1 MSFRKVIWM
10 FLLLCA
16 IPIKMV
22 HAQADIDPDIAQ
34 ILGYLES
41 SLEETSNFEELIDRL
56 TQYKAHPL
64 NINKATET
72 ELQEL
77 WVLSP
82 IQIHALQTHLL
93 VNGPMIDLLELQ
105 SVDNFD
111 SQTIRLLLPF
121 VQLGFNNPFSGKKL
135 GSFFLGTHDLLV
147 RYRQD
152 LQKEQ
157 GYLPGDSL
165 QNRFLGGPQHV
176 LLRYRYAS
184 GKNSLVALQAEK
196 DPGETFF
203 RKNQPLGFDFVS
215 GHLEL
220 KQVGPFKKVVLGD
233 YNLQFGEGLSLW
245 SGIGFGK
252 SSLLSSIA
260 KQEIG
265 LRSYSSV
272 NEGFFFRG
280 LATQIAVKGVQI
292 TPFYSNRNLDASVQ
306 DSAGIS
312 SVNLS
317 GLHRTASELAY
328 KKTLNQQVYGTALT
342 YKFHGVSVGLTGYHS
357 KFNRNFQGGQD
368 LYNHFKFSG
377 QSLTN
382 FSVNY
387 HFSVANTYYFGEI
400 AKASVGN
407 SAYLVGLLSSLSST
421 VTLGLLYR
429 NYPVSYHS
437 FYNAAIAESSS
448 SINERGFYSG
458 LAVKFHPKWEW
469 SFYTDVFSFPWLAFG
484 VDAPSNGSEILSLI
498 IYKPSKT
505 SQLQLFYQRTQKA
518 QNMVEED
525 APIAYPQPH
534 VQQKFRFDFRYPLNR
549 NFAMHHRAEMIR
561 VGQEQGFVLLH
572 DLVYQPLQS
581 KFSGNM
587 RMAVFNVSDYDARIY
602 AFQNDV
608 LYSYSIEAYQ
618 NRGFQLY
625 VNTRYTLRKGLDF
638 WLRYESK
645 RYTNLSSVG
654 SGLTAIDGNHQSEV
668 KIQVRYQF

>member
-1 MSFRKVIWM
+1 M
-10 FLLLCA
+10 FILLLA
-16 IPIKMV
+16 IPFTRM

-34 ILGYLES
+34 VLGYLES
-41 SLEETSNFEELIDRL
+41 SLQETSNFEELIERL

-82 IQIHALQTHLL
+82 LQIHALQSHLL
-93 VNGPMIDLLELQ
+93 ANGLMIDLLELQ
-105 SVDNFD
+105 SIDNFD

-157 GYLPGDSL
+157 GYLPGDSS
-165 QNRFLGGPQHV
+165 QNRFLGGPQH
-176 LLRYRYAS
+176 LLIRYRYTL
-184 GKNSLVALQAEK
+184 GKNLLVGLQAEK
-196 DPGETFF
+196 DPGESFF
-203 RKNQPLGFDFVS
+203 NNHQPLGFDFVS

-220 KQVGPFKKVVLGD
+220 KQVGPFKKVVFGD

-245 SGIGFGK
+245 SGVGFGK

-280 LATQIAVKGVQI
+280 LATQIAVKGLQI
-292 TPFYSNRNLDASVQ
+292 IPFYSNRNLDATVQ

-317 GLHRTASELAY
+317 GLHRTTSELSY

-342 YKFHGVSVGLTGYHS
+342 YSFHGVSIGLTGYHS
-357 KFNRNFQGGQD
+357 QFNRNFQGGQD
-368 LYNHFKFSG
+368 LYNQFKFSG
-377 QSLTN
+377 RSLSN

-387 HFSVANTYYFGEI
+387 HFSVANTYYFGEV
-400 AKASVGN
+400 AKASVGK
-407 SAYLVGLLSSLSST
+407 SAYLVGLLSSLSPI

-429 NYPVSYHS
+429 NYPVSYPS
-437 FYNAAIAESSS
+437 FYNVAIAESSN
-448 SINERGFYSG
+448 SINEKGFYSG

-469 SFYTDVFSFPWLAFG
+469 SFYTDVFSFPWLGFG
-484 VDAPSNGSEILSLI
+484 VNAPSNGSEILSLI
-498 IYKPSKT
+498 SYKPSKT

-518 QNMVEED
+518 QNSVEED
-525 APIAYPQPH
+525 APIASPQPH
-534 VQQKFRFDFRYPLNR
+534 VQQKYRLDFRYPLNR
-549 NFAMHHRAEMIR
+549 NFSMHHRAEMNR
-561 VGQEQGFVLLH
+561 VGQEQGFVLFH

-581 KFSGNM
+581 KFSGNL

-618 NRGFQLY
+618 NKGFQLY

-645 RYTNLSSVG
+645 RYTNLSSLG

>member
-1 MSFRKVIWM
+1 M
-10 FLLLCA
+10 FILLFA
-16 IPIKMV
+16 TPFTWV
-22 HAQADIDPDIAQ
+22 NAQVDIDPDIAQ
-34 ILGYLES
+34 VLGYLES
-41 SLEETSNFEELIDRL
+41 SVQETSNFDELIDRL
-56 TQYKAHPL
+56 TQYKAQPL
-64 NINKATET
+64 NINKASET

-77 WVLSP
+77 WVLGP
-82 IQIHALQTHLL
+82 MQIHALQTHITA
-93 VNGPMIDLLELQ
+93 NGPMIDLLELQ
-105 SVDNFD
+105 SIDYFD

-135 GSFFLGTHDLLV
+135 ASFFSGNHDLIV

-152 LQKEQ
+152 LQREQ
-157 GYLPGDSL
+157 GYLPGDSS

-176 LLRYRYAS
+176 LIRYRYTL
-184 GKNSLVALQAEK
+184 GKNLLVGLQAEK
-196 DPGETFF
+196 DPGESFF
-203 RKNQPLGFDFVS
+203 NKHQSLGFDFVS
-215 GHLEL
+215 GHVEL
-220 KQVGPFKKVVLGD
+220 KQVGPFKKMVFGD

-292 TPFYSNRNLDASVQ
+292 IPFYSNRNLDASVQ

-317 GLHRTASELAY
+317 GLHRTTSELAY
-328 KKTLNQQVYGTALT
+328 KKTVNQQVYGTALT
-342 YKFHGVSVGLTGYHS
+342 YKIHGVSVGLTGYHTQ
-357 KFNRNFQGGQD
+357 FNRNFQGGQD
-368 LYNHFKFSG
+368 PYNQFKFSG
-377 QSLTN
+377 NSLSN

-400 AKASVGN
+400 AKASVGK
-407 SAYLVGLLSSLSST
+407 SAYLVGLLSSLSPT

-429 NYPVSYHS
+429 NYPVSYPS

-448 SINERGFYSG
+448 SSNEKGFYSG

-469 SFYTDVFSFPWLAFG
+469 NFYTDVFSFPWLGFG
-484 VDAPSNGSEILSLI
+484 VNAPANGSEILSLVS
-498 IYKPSKT
+498 YKPNKT
-505 SQLQLFYQRTQKA
+505 CQLQLFYQRTQKA
-518 QNMVEED
+518 QNVLEPD
-525 APIAYPQPH
+525 AQMAYTQPR
-534 VQQKFRFDFRYPLNR
+534 VQQKYRLDFRYPLTR
-549 NFAMHHRAEMIR
+549 NFAMHHRVEMIR
-561 VGQEQGFVLLH
+561 RGQEQGFVLLH

-618 NRGFQLY
+618 NRGFQFY

-654 SGLTAIDGNHQSEV
+654 SGLSTIDGNHQSEV
-668 KIQVRYQF
+668 KIQLRYQF

>member
-1 MSFRKVIWM
+1 
-10 FLLLCA
+10 
-16 IPIKMV
+16 
-22 HAQADIDPDIAQ
+22 
-34 ILGYLES
+34 
-41 SLEETSNFEELIDRL
+41 
-56 TQYKAHPL
+56 
-64 NINKATET
+64 
-72 ELQEL
+72 
-77 WVLSP
+77 
-82 IQIHALQTHLL
+82 
-93 VNGPMIDLLELQ
+93 
-105 SVDNFD
+105 
-111 SQTIRLLLPF
+111 
-121 VQLGFNNPFSGKKL
+121 
-135 GSFFLGTHDLLV
+135 
-147 RYRQD
+147 
-152 LQKEQ
+152 
-157 GYLPGDSL
+157 
-165 QNRFLGGPQHV
+165 LGGPQHV
-176 LLRYRYAS
+176 LIRYRYTL
-184 GKNSLVALQAEK
+184 GKNLLVGLQAEK
-196 DPGETFF
+196 DPGESFF
-203 RKNQPLGFDFVS
+203 RKYQPLGFDFVS
-215 GHLEL
+215 GHIEF
-220 KQVGPFKKVVLGD
+220 KQVGPFKKMVFGD

-292 TPFYSNRNLDASVQ
+292 IPFYSNRNLDASVQ

-317 GLHRTASELAY
+317 GLHRTTSELAY
-328 KKTLNQQVYGTALT
+328 KKTVNQQVYGTALT
-342 YKFHGVSVGLTGYHS
+342 YKIHGVSVGLTGYHTQ
-357 KFNRNFQGGQD
+357 FNRNFQGGQD
-368 LYNHFKFSG
+368 PYNQFKFSG
-377 QSLTN
+377 NSLSN

-400 AKASVGN
+400 AKASVGK
-407 SAYLVGLLSSLSST
+407 SAYLVGLLSSLSPT

-429 NYPVSYHS
+429 NYPVSYPS

-448 SINERGFYSG
+448 SSNEKGFYSG

-469 SFYTDVFSFPWLAFG
+469 NFYTDVFSFPWLGFG
-484 VDAPSNGSEILSLI
+484 VNAPANGSEILSLVS
-498 IYKPSKT
+498 YKPNKT
-505 SQLQLFYQRTQKA
+505 CQLQLFYQRTQKA
-518 QNMVEED
+518 QNVLEPD
-525 APIAYPQPH
+525 AQMAYTQPR
-534 VQQKFRFDFRYPLNR
+534 VQQKYRLDFRYPLTR
-549 NFAMHHRAEMIR
+549 NFAMHHRVEMIR
-561 VGQEQGFVLLH
+561 RGQEQGFVLLH

-618 NRGFQLY
+618 NRGFQFY

-654 SGLTAIDGNHQSEV
+654 SGLSTIDGNHQSEV
-668 KIQVRYQF
+668 KIQLRYQF

>member
-1 MSFRKVIWM
+1 M
-10 FLLLCA
+10 FILLLA
-16 IPIKMV
+16 IPFTRV
-22 HAQADIDPDIAQ
+22 HAQADIDHDIAQ

-41 SLEETSNFEELIDRL
+41 NLQETSNFEELIDRL

-64 NINKATET
+64 NINKASET

-77 WVLSP
+77 WLLSP
-82 IQIHALQTHLL
+82 MQIHALQTHISA
-93 VNGPMIDLLELQ
+93 NGPMIDLLELQ
-105 SVDNFD
+105 SIDYFD

-121 VQLGFNNPFSGKKL
+121 VHLGFENAFSGKKL
-135 GSFFLGTHDLLV
+135 ASFFSGNHDLIV
-147 RYRQD
+147 RYQQD

-157 GYLPGDSL
+157 GYLPGDSS

-176 LLRYRYAS
+176 LVRYRYAS
-184 GKNSLVALQAEK
+184 SKHLLVGLQVEK
-196 DPGETFF
+196 DPGESFF
-203 RKNQPLGFDFVS
+203 SKHQPLGFDFVS
-215 GHLEL
+215 GHVEL

-280 LATQIAVKGVQI
+280 LATQIAIKGVQI
-292 TPFYSNRNLDASVQ
+292 IPFYSNRDLDASVQ

-317 GLHRTASELAY
+317 GLHRTTSELAY

-342 YKFHGVSVGLTGYHS
+342 YKIHGVSVGLTSYHS
-357 KFNRNFQGGQD
+357 QFNRNFQSGQD
-368 LYNHFKFSG
+368 PYNQFKFSG
-377 QSLTN
+377 KSLSN

-387 HFSVANTYYFGEI
+387 HFSVANNYYFGEI
-400 AKASVGN
+400 AKASVGK
-407 SAYLVGLLSSLSST
+407 SAYLVGLLSSLSPT

-437 FYNAAIAESSS
+437 FYNSAIAESSTN
-448 SINERGFYSG
+448 INERGFYSG
-458 LAVKFHPKWEW
+458 LSVKFHPKWEW
-469 SFYTDVFSFPWLAFG
+469 SFYADVFSFPWLGFG
-484 VDAPSNGSEILSLI
+484 VNAPSNGSEILSLI
-498 IYKPSKT
+498 SYKPSKT

-518 QNMVEED
+518 QNLLEPD
-525 APIAYPQPH
+525 ASIAYTQPR
-534 VQQKFRFDFRYPLNR
+534 VQQKYRLDFRYPLNR

-587 RMAVFNVSDYDARIY
+587 RIAVFDVSNYDARIY

-618 NRGFQLY
+618 NKGFQLY
-625 VNTRYTLRKGLDF
+625 VNTRHTLRKGLDF
-638 WLRYESK
+638 WLRYETK

-654 SGLTAIDGNHQSEV
+654 SGLTEIDGNHQSEV

>member
-1 MSFRKVIWM
+1 M
-10 FLLLCA
+10 FILLLA
-16 IPIKMV
+16 IPFTRM

-34 ILGYLES
+34 VLGYLES
-41 SLEETSNFEELIDRL
+41 SLQETSNFEELIERL

-82 IQIHALQTHLL
+82 LQIHALQSHLL
-93 VNGPMIDLLELQ
+93 ANGLMIDLLELQ
-105 SVDNFD
+105 SIDNFD

-157 GYLPGDSL
+157 GYLPGDSS
-165 QNRFLGGPQHV
+165 QNRFLGGPQH
-176 LLRYRYAS
+176 LLIRYRYTL
-184 GKNSLVALQAEK
+184 GKNLLVGLQAEK
-196 DPGETFF
+196 DPGESFF
-203 RKNQPLGFDFVS
+203 NNHQPLGFDFVS

-220 KQVGPFKKVVLGD
+220 KQVGPFKKVVFGD

-245 SGIGFGK
+245 SGVGFGK

-280 LATQIAVKGVQI
+280 LATQIAVKGLQI
-292 TPFYSNRNLDASVQ
+292 IPFYSNRNLDATVQ

-317 GLHRTASELAY
+317 GLHRTTSELSY

-342 YKFHGVSVGLTGYHS
+342 YSFHGVSIGLTGYHS
-357 KFNRNFQGGQD
+357 QFNRNFQGGQD
-368 LYNHFKFSG
+368 LYNQFKFSG
-377 QSLTN
+377 RSLSN

-387 HFSVANTYYFGEI
+387 HFSVANTYYFGEV
-400 AKASVGN
+400 AKASVGK
-407 SAYLVGLLSSLSST
+407 SAYLVGLLSSLSPI

-429 NYPVSYHS
+429 NYPVSYPS
-437 FYNAAIAESSS
+437 FYNVAIAESSN
-448 SINERGFYSG
+448 SINEKGFYSG

-469 SFYTDVFSFPWLAFG
+469 SFYTDVFSFPWLGFG
-484 VDAPSNGSEILSLI
+484 VNAPSNGSEILSLI
-498 IYKPSKT
+498 SYKPSKT

-518 QNMVEED
+518 QNSVEED
-525 APIAYPQPH
+525 APIASPQPH
-534 VQQKFRFDFRYPLNR
+534 VQQKYRLDFRCPLNR
-549 NFAMHHRAEMIR
+549 NFSMHHRAEMNR

-581 KFSGNM
+581 KFSGNL

-618 NRGFQLY
+618 NKGFQLY

-645 RYTNLSSVG
+645 RYTNLSSLG

>member
-1 MSFRKVIWM
+1 M
-10 FLLLCA
+10 FILLLA
-16 IPIKMV
+16 IPFTRV

-34 ILGYLES
+34 VLGYLES
-41 SLEETSNFEELIDRL
+41 SLQETSNFEELIDRL

-72 ELQEL
+72 ELQAL

-82 IQIHALQTHLL
+82 LQIHALQAHLL
-93 VNGPMIDLLELQ
+93 ANGPIIDLLELQ
-105 SVDNFD
+105 SIDNFD
-111 SQTIRLLLPF
+111 SQTIRLLRPF
-121 VQLGFNNPFSGKKL
+121 VQLGFSNPFSGKKL

-157 GYLPGDSL
+157 GYLPGDSS

-184 GKNSLVALQAEK
+184 GKNLLVAIQAEK

-203 RKNQPLGFDFVS
+203 RKNQPLGFDFLS
-215 GHLEL
+215 GHVEL

-260 KQEIG
+260 KQEMG

-280 LATQIAVKGVQI
+280 LATQIAVKRVQI
-292 TPFYSNRNLDASVQ
+292 IPFYSNRNLDASIQ

-317 GLHRTASELAY
+317 GLHRTASELSY

-342 YKFHGVSVGLTGYHS
+342 YNFHGVSVRLTGYHS
-357 KFNRNFQGGQD
+357 QFNRNFQAGQD
-368 LYNHFKFSG
+368 PYNQFKFSG
-377 QSLTN
+377 RSLSN

-387 HFSVANTYYFGEI
+387 HFSVANTYYFGEV
-400 AKASVGN
+400 AKASVGK
-407 SAYLVGLLSSLSST
+407 SAYLVGLLSSLSPS

-429 NYPVSYHS
+429 NYPVSYPS
-437 FYNAAIAESSS
+437 FYNAAIAESSN
-448 SINERGFYSG
+448 SINEKGFYSG

-469 SFYTDVFSFPWLAFG
+469 SFYTDVFSFPWLGFG
-484 VDAPSNGSEILSLI
+484 VNAPSNGSEILSLI
-498 IYKPSKT
+498 TYKPSKT
-505 SQLQLFYQRTQKA
+505 SQLQLFYQRTQKT
-518 QNMVEED
+518 QNSVEEED
-525 APIAYPQPH
+525 APIDFPQPH
-534 VQQKFRFDFRYPLNR
+534 VQQKYRLDFRYPLNR
-549 NFAMHHRAEMIR
+549 NFSIHHRAEMIR

-587 RMAVFNVSDYDARIY
+587 RMAVFNVSDHDARIY

-618 NRGFQLY
+618 NKGFQLY

>member
-1 MSFRKVIWM
+1 
-10 FLLLCA
+10 
-16 IPIKMV
+16 
-22 HAQADIDPDIAQ
+22 
-34 ILGYLES
+34 
-41 SLEETSNFEELIDRL
+41 
-56 TQYKAHPL
+56 
-64 NINKATET
+64 
-72 ELQEL
+72 
-77 WVLSP
+77 
-82 IQIHALQTHLL
+82 
-93 VNGPMIDLLELQ
+93 MIDLLELQ
-105 SVDNFD
+105 SIDNFD
-111 SQTIRLLLPF
+111 FQTIRLLLPF
-121 VQLGFNNPFSGKKL
+121 VQLGFNNPFSGKKI

-157 GYLPGDSL
+157 GYLTGDSS

-184 GKNSLVALQAEK
+184 GKNLLVALQAEK
-196 DPGETFF
+196 DPGETFLK
-203 RKNQPLGFDFVS
+203 KNQPLGFDFVS
-215 GHLEL
+215 GHVEL

-252 SSLLSSIA
+252 SSLLNSIA

-280 LATQIAVKGVQI
+280 LATQIAVKGVHI

-368 LYNHFKFSG
+368 LYNQFKFSG

>member
-16 IPIKMV
+16 IPIKRV

-34 ILGYLES
+34 VLGYLES
-41 SLEETSNFEELIDRL
+41 SLQESSNFEELIDRL

-77 WVLSP
+77 WVLGP
-82 IQIHALQTHLL
+82 MQIQALQTHIRA
-93 VNGPMIDLLELQ
+93 NGPIIDLLELQ
-105 SVDNFD
+105 SIDNFD
-111 SQTIRLLLPF
+111 PQTIRLLLPF
-121 VQLGFNNPFSGKKL
+121 MQLGFNNPFSGKKI

-157 GYLPGDSL
+157 GYLPSDSS

-176 LLRYRYAS
+176 LLRYRYVS
-184 GKNSLVALQAEK
+184 GKNLLVALQAEK

-203 RKNQPLGFDFVS
+203 KKNQPLGFDFVS
-215 GHLEL
+215 GHVEL

-280 LATQIAVKGVQI
+280 LATQIAINGVQI
-292 TPFYSNRNLDASVQ
+292 TPFYSNRNLDATVQ
-306 DSAGIS
+306 DSAGIT

-357 KFNRNFQGGQD
+357 QFNRNFQGGQD
-368 LYNHFKFSG
+368 LYNQFKFSG

-458 LAVKFHPKWEW
+458 LVVKFHPKWEW
-469 SFYTDVFSFPWLAFG
+469 SFYTDVFSFPWLGFG

-498 IYKPSKT
+498 TYKPNKT
-505 SQLQLFYQRTQKA
+505 SQLQLFYQRTQKV

-534 VQQKFRFDFRYPLNR
+534 VQQKFRLDFRYPLNR

-625 VNTRYTLRKGLDF
+625 VNTRYTMRKGLDF

-654 SGLTAIDGNHQSEV
+654 SGLTAINGNHQSEV

>member
-1 MSFRKVIWM
+1 MSFKNAIWM
-10 FLLLCA
+10 FILLFA
-16 IPIKMV
+16 TPFTWV
-22 HAQADIDPDIAQ
+22 NAQVDIDPDIAQ
-34 ILGYLES
+34 VLGYLES
-41 SLEETSNFEELIDRL
+41 SLQETSNFEELIDRL
-56 TQYKAHPL
+56 TQYKANPL
-64 NINKATET
+64 NINKASET

-77 WVLSP
+77 WVLGP
-82 IQIHALQTHLL
+82 MQIHALQTHIRA
-93 VNGPMIDLLELQ
+93 NGPIIDLLELQ
-105 SVDNFD
+105 SIDYFD

-121 VQLGFNNPFSGKKL
+121 VQLGFSNPFSGKKL
-135 GSFFLGTHDLLV
+135 GSFFSGNHDLIV

-152 LQKEQ
+152 LQREQ
-157 GYLPGDSL
+157 GYLPSDSS

-176 LLRYRYAS
+176 LIRYRYTL
-184 GKNSLVALQAEK
+184 GKNLLVGLQAEK
-196 DPGETFF
+196 DPGESFF
-203 RKNQPLGFDFVS
+203 NKHQSLGFDFVS
-215 GHLEL
+215 GHVEL
-220 KQVGPFKKVVLGD
+220 KQVGPFKKMVFGD

-292 TPFYSNRNLDASVQ
+292 IPFYSNRNLDASVQ

-317 GLHRTASELAY
+317 GLHRTTSELAY
-328 KKTLNQQVYGTALT
+328 KKTVNQQVYGTALT
-342 YKFHGVSVGLTGYHS
+342 YKIHGVSVGLTGYHS
-357 KFNRNFQGGQD
+357 QFNRNFQGGQD
-368 LYNHFKFSG
+368 PYNQFKFSG
-377 QSLTN
+377 NSLSN

-400 AKASVGN
+400 AKASVGK
-407 SAYLVGLLSSLSST
+407 SAYLVGLLSSLSPT

-429 NYPVSYHS
+429 NYPVSYPS

-448 SINERGFYSG
+448 SSNEKGFYSG

-469 SFYTDVFSFPWLAFG
+469 NFYTDVFSFPWLGFG
-484 VDAPSNGSEILSLI
+484 VNAPSNGSEILGLI
-498 IYKPSKT
+498 SYKPNKT

-518 QNMVEED
+518 QNVLEPD
-525 APIAYPQPH
+525 AQMAYTQPR
-534 VQQKFRFDFRYPLNR
+534 VQQKYRLDFRYPLTR
-549 NFAMHHRAEMIR
+549 NFAMHHRVEMIR
-561 VGQEQGFVLLH
+561 VGEEKGFVLLH

-668 KIQVRYQF
+668 KIQLRYQF